1 MDDDEV
7 VEVSLFG
14 GGFEAAD
21 RLGTRGFEE
30 AAAVAAAA
38 ATGGGLERRGAPAAV
53 TVLIGLGFTEDPFRW
68 VQPAIK
74 SSAALLGPTFW

>member
-7 VEVSLFG
+7 VEVSLRG

-21 RLGTRGFEE
+21 RLGTRAFEE
-30 AAAVAAAA
+30 AAAVAAT
-38 ATGGGLERRGAPAAV
+38 TGGGLERRGATAAV